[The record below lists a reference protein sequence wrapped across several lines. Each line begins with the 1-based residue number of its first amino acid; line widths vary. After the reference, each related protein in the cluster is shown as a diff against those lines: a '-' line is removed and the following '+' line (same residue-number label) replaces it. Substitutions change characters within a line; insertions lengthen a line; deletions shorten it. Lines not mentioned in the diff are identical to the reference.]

1 MNSPNTEREFP
12 YWLLAIGLLF
22 AVMIY
27 VLLSDTGYQ
36 KVYQSVKS
44 GLGITIFVTL
54 TAFLLATLWG
64 LLLALGMSSR
74 YRLLRELS
82 RFYVELVRG
91 IPIIVL
97 LFYIAFVAS
106 PVLIWMVNWLFTY
119 PQQWGWM
126 EPFIIRDFTL
136 IWRAVFAL
144 FIAYGAFIAEIF
156 RAGFQSVDDGQ
167 REAAYALGLSPWRTF
182 TSVTFPQAFKTILPP
197 LGNDF
202 ISMIKDSALVSV
214 LGVADITQMGKLYA
228 AGSFKFFETYNVVT
242 FLYLC
247 VTISLSLALRGLE
260 KRLNK
265 H

>member
-1 MNSPNTEREFP
+1 MNSSTTEREFP
-12 YWLLAIGLLF
+12 YWLLAIVLMF
-22 AVMIY
+22 VVMTY
-27 VLLSDTGYQ
+27 VIISDTDYQ

-44 GLGITIFVTL
+44 GLSITVFVTI
-54 TAFLLATLWG
+54 TAFLLACLWG
-64 LLLALGMSSR
+64 LLLALGMSNG
-74 YRLLRELS
+74 YRVVREVS

-91 IPIIVL
+91 VPIIVL
-97 LFYIAFVAS
+97 LFYIAFVAA
-106 PVLIWMVNWLFTY
+106 PMLVGIVNWLFTY

-126 EPFIIRDFTL
+126 EKFITRDFTL

-144 FIAYGAFIAEIF
+144 VIAYGAFIAEIF
-156 RAGFQSVDDGQ
+156 RAGFQSVDIGQ
-167 REAAYALGLSPWRTF
+167 REAAHALGLSRWRTF
-182 TSVTFPQAFKTILPP
+182 TKVTFPQAFKTILPP

-247 VTISLSLALRGLE
+247 ITISLSLALRSLE
-260 KRLNK
+260 KKLANN
-265 H
+265 

>member
-1 MNSPNTEREFP
+1 MNSSKTEREFP
-12 YWLLAIGLLF
+12 FWLLAIGILF

-27 VLLSDTGYQ
+27 VLLSDIGYQ

-44 GLGITIFVTL
+44 GLGITVFVTL
-54 TAFLLATLWG
+54 TAFLLATVWG

-74 YRLLRELS
+74 YRVVREVS

-91 IPIIVL
+91 VPIIVL
-97 LFYIAFVAS
+97 LFYIAFVAA
-106 PVLIWMVNWLFTY
+106 PVLVAMVNWLLAY

-126 EPFIIRDFTL
+126 ERFIIRDFTL
-136 IWRAVFAL
+136 IWRAIFAL
-144 FIAYGAFIAEIF
+144 LIAYGAFIAEIF

-167 REAAYALGLSPWRTF
+167 REAAHALGLSPWRTF
-182 TSVTFPQAFKTILPP
+182 TTVTFPQAFKTILPP

-260 KRLNK
+260 KKLSK

>member
-1 MNSPNTEREFP
+1 M
-12 YWLLAIGLLF
+12 AIALLF
-22 AVMIY
+22 AVMTY

-36 KVYQSVKS
+36 KVFHSVKS
-44 GLGITIFVTL
+44 GLAITIFVTI
-54 TAFLLATLWG
+54 TAFLLASFLG

-74 YRLLRELS
+74 YRVVREVS

-97 LFYIAFVAS
+97 LFYIAFVAA
-106 PVLIWMVNWLFTY
+106 PMLVALANWLLAY
-119 PQQWGWM
+119 PQQWGWV
-126 EPFIIRDFTL
+126 ERFTIRDFTL

-144 FIAYGAFIAEIF
+144 VIAYGAFIAEIF

-167 REAAYALGLSPWRTF
+167 REAAHALGLSHWRTF
-182 TSVTFPQAFKTILPP
+182 TQVTFPQAFKTILPP

-247 VTISLSLALRGLE
+247 VTISLSLALRSLE
-260 KRLNK
+260 QKLSK
-265 H
+265 Q